1 MPLTDSQFDVEDIVR
16 VNAVSGS
23 FALRGPS
30 GTLVDVTP
38 DGKLK
43 IDTSGSL
50 LDVAISGAI
59 NLAQA
64 TVSGT
69 VAISQIA
76 GSIVASEAIIPDDL
90 SLIVQDFCKFSG
102 SSDLRID
109 GSIVPKE
116 FVFTASVDSDI
127 ELTELRFVFTGGD
140 ITLNGESFGRGTT
153 LAGEGVKITL
163 TTSGVQVPL
172 GQLNINEDFLTF
184 PTRGALIFDTGGT
197 KDVISVGYALLGKIK
212 LFSGSNDKV
221 SIVINDDLSSGARQ
235 INYFKCA
242 VYGIRSL

>member
-1 MPLTDSQFDVEDIVR
+1 MPLTDSVFDSSDIVR
-16 VNAVSGS
+16 VDAVSGS
-23 FALRGPS
+23 FSLRGAD

-43 IDTSGSL
+43 IDTSGSF
-50 LDVAISGAI
+50 LDVAVSGAI
-59 NLAQA
+59 DLAQA
-64 TVSGT
+64 AVSGT
-69 VAISQIA
+69 VAISTIA
-76 GSIVASEAIIPDDL
+76 GTIVASEAIIPDDL

-102 SSDLRID
+102 SSDLRVD
-109 GSIVPKE
+109 GSVVPKE

-140 ITLNGESFGRGTT
+140 ITLDGTSFGRGSALT
-153 LAGEGVKITL
+153 GEGVKINL
-163 TTSGVQVPL
+163 TTSGVQIPL

-197 KDVISVGYALLGKIK
+197 KDVVSVGYALLGKIK

-221 SIVINDDLSSGARQ
+221 SITINDDLSTGARQ
-235 INYFKCA
+235 INYFRCA